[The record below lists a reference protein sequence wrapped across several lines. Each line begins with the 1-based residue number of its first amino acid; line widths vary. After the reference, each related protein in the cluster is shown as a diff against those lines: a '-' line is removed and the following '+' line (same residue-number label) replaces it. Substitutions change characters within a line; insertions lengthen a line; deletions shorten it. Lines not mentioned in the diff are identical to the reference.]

1 MSIDFELLESGAGDV
16 ERLEGL
22 GHASL
27 AVAAG
32 CSESSAFV
40 SGEAIWV
47 EADGR
52 RHEVRLPADS
62 DLASSVLFE
71 SSAPWLPVAGAI
83 AWKGKVEG
91 QDRSITTDD
100 ASEIRIDEDGDA
112 QWPVTVYGPSWSGEG
127 LTRIAP

>member
-1 MSIDFELLESGAGDV
+1 MLDTPWTC
-16 ERLEGL
+16 LEGF

-27 AVAAG
+27 TVASG
-32 CSESSAFV
+32 CSDSSSFV

-62 DLASSVLFE
+62 DLGSSVLFDA
-71 SSAPWLPVAGAI
+71 STPWLPVAGAV
-83 AWKGKVEG
+83 AWKAKVEG

-100 ASEIRIDEDGDA
+100 ASEIRIDDGGDA
-112 QWPVTVYGPSWSGEG
+112 QWPVIVHGPNWSGAG